1 MDTLF
6 PFGPALV
13 TVTVLLLLLAAG
25 VSGAAKLGHAR
36 ATLRAG
42 GRAAVQLAAVSAVIA
57 LVVERLWAT
66 GLFVAAMY
74 TVAAWT
80 AEFRLGRPGWAVLP
94 LLGGTLPVLALLL
107 ATGLLPLRGLALIP
121 VAGIL
126 IGGTMTATVLSGRR
140 CLDELRTRRG
150 EVEAALSIGF
160 TDRQAAL
167 EICRPAASEALL
179 PALDQTRTVGL
190 VTLPGAFV
198 GMLLGGAPPG
208 QAAAVQLV
216 VLLGLLA
223 AQSLAITATVELI
236 ARAPLVAPGAGSAPA

>member
-1 MDTLF
+1 MNTLF
-6 PFGPALV
+6 PFGPALI

-25 VSGAAKLGHAR
+25 VSGAARLGHAR
-36 ATLRAG
+36 AILTAG

-66 GLFVAAMY
+66 GLFIAVMY
-74 TVAAWT
+74 AVAAWT
-80 AEFRLGRPGWAVLP
+80 AEFRLGRPKWAVLP

-167 EICRPAASEALL
+167 EICRPAASESLL

-198 GMLLGGAPPG
+198 GMLLGGAPPE

-236 ARAPLVAPGAGSAPA
+236 ARGPLVDPGPGSAPT

>member
-1 MDTLF
+1 VQDLF
-6 PFGPALV
+6 PFGPLLIA
-13 TVTVLLLLLAAG
+13 VTVLLLLLAAG
-25 VSGAAKLGHAR
+25 VSAAARLGHGR
-36 ATLRAG
+36 AVLTAG
-42 GRAAVQLAAVSAVIA
+42 VRAAVQLTAVSFVIA
-57 LVVERLWAT
+57 LALKHLWGT
-66 GLFVAAMY
+66 LLFVALMY
-74 TVAAWT
+74 GVAAWT
-80 AEFRLGRPGWAVLP
+80 AEFRLERPRWALLP

-107 ATGLLPLRGLALIP
+107 ATGLLPPQGMALIP

-140 CLDELRTRRG
+140 CRDELRSRRG
-150 EVEAALSIGF
+150 EVEAALAIGF

-167 EICRPAASEALL
+167 EICRPGASEALL

-198 GMLLGGAPPG
+198 GMLLGGASPQ

-223 AQSLAITATVELI
+223 AQSLAITATVELT
-236 ARAPLVAPGAGSAPA
+236 ARSPLPVP